1 MSDEVKF
8 RIQQSAKR
16 LFAKQGY
23 AGTSVRQICE
33 EAGANVALVSYY
45 FGGKEKLLLSLYQQF
60 FQISERVA
68 KVESSSDP
76 VEKMRL
82 FIREFIEHMS
92 TDKDTALLVHNEL
105 VLQSERMADVHDFIY
120 PVWSRVQQVLKEGRE
135 QGKFH
140 FQSLDQA
147 LMHVAGTLLFSILNH
162 AVSPLLEE
170 QEHDFEL
177 MVTERTRYI
186 LGGLG
191 VHPIE

>member
-1 MSDEVKF
+1 MSDEVKL
-8 RIQQSAKR
+8 RIQQAAKR

-45 FGGKEKLLLSLYQQF
+45 FGGKEKLLLSIFEQF

-68 KVESSSDP
+68 RVESSADP
-76 VEKMRL
+76 VERMKR
-82 FIREFIEHMS
+82 FIREFMEHMS
-92 TDKDTALLVHNEL
+92 TDADTALLVHHEL
-105 VLQSERMADVHDFIY
+105 VLQTERLADVHGFIY
-120 PVWSRVQQVLKEGRE
+120 PVWSRVRQVLEDGRE

-162 AVSPLLEE
+162 AVSPLLNE
-170 QEHDFEL
+170 QQQDFDL
-177 MVTERTRYI
+177 IVAERTRYI

>member
-1 MSDEVKF
+1 MSDEVKL
-8 RIQQSAKR
+8 RIQQAAKR

-45 FGGKEKLLLSLYQQF
+45 FGGKEKLLLSIYEQF

-68 KVESSSDP
+68 KVESIADP
-76 VEKMRL
+76 VEKMKL
-82 FIREFIEHMS
+82 FIREYIEHMS
-92 TDKDTALLVHNEL
+92 ADPDTALLVHHEL
-105 VLQSERMADVHDFIY
+105 VLQSERTADMHEYIY
-120 PVWSRVQQVLKEGRE
+120 PVWSRVRQVLKEGRD

-140 FQSLDQA
+140 FQSVDQA
-147 LMHVAGTLLFSILNH
+147 LIHVAGTLLFSILNH

-170 QEHDFEL
+170 KEPEFERI
-177 MVTERTRYI
+177 VAERTRYI

-191 VHPIE
+191 ANPIE